1 MHLSKPE
8 CDSVCTFKVNIVAR
22 CEMKLKRALL
32 LSMLL
37 VIVSSSLGG
46 VAYGTR
52 PDADVKS
59 AVKEFPPKFL
69 DGNRIDLYEAP
80 YRYPADVPSY
90 VFHGWLQEGWKDLSL
105 YWKLNFNYKTITLT
119 IDGVPV
125 KLRKLQHYYKELVFE
140 GETYY
145 DVKLK
150 FYYAEFPANHFEP
163 GKYVFEIRP
172 TGEKTRT
179 VTIKFS

>member
-1 MHLSKPE
+1 
-8 CDSVCTFKVNIVAR
+8 
-22 CEMKLKRALL
+22 MKLKRALL
-32 LSMLL
+32 LSLLL
-37 VIVSSSLGG
+37 VVVSSSLGG

-52 PDADVKS
+52 PYGVEAS

-69 DGNRIDLYEAP
+69 DGNRIDLYEKP
-80 YRYPADVPSY
+80 NRYSANEPSY
-90 VFHGWLQEGWKDLSL
+90 VFHGWIYYGWSDLSSDS
-105 YWKLNFNYKTITLT
+105 KLNFNYLTITLT

-125 KLRKLQHYYKELVFE
+125 KLRKWQHHYKEFVFE

-150 FYYAEFPANHFEP
+150 YFYVEFPANYFEP

-172 TGEKTRT
+172 TGVDTQT
-179 VTIKFS
+179 VTINFS